1 MKIANAKT
9 FGNNPYATTSD
20 VASAIGSHL
29 TNVGHMPSGGTA
41 GNYLRKTKDGTE
53 WADAEIPNLSATI
66 EEWGYTKITSENV
79 SAIASN
85 VVETS
90 VAGFETVT
98 IKQSSDDAGLSYTAN
113 AGNRT
118 FTFVA
123 GDNVTFTNGDNQVTI
138 NAVGGTPGGATSA
151 GVSSIASSIAS
162 SMIDARL
169 TSVYTYKGSVENYS
183 SLPNSDQKVGDT
195 YNVRNA
201 DDEHGIKAGDNVAWN
216 GTGWDD
222 LSGQVDLTS
231 YALKEDAA
239 TDHNHDGQYLKLSG
253 GTVTGTVYATVM
265 SAVDSMSEG
274 GVKLSDK
281 YAAKSHAHEMVDV
294 NGLQDA
300 LDSKS
305 DEGHTHVV
313 PDVTG
318 LQNALDAKAAAS
330 HSHAV
335 SDVTGLQNVLDGKA
349 ALSHTHGMSD
359 VTGLQT
365 ALDGKAASSHTHAV
379 SDVTGLQDSLDAK
392 AELSHSH
399 AMSDVTG
406 LQDALDAKA
415 DADAIPSSCVT
426 YAETLPT
433 ASESAPG
440 CVIVTGATSEEQTK
454 GHVYSLLRH
463 EQSITKDLNV
473 SFNSSVFTSG
483 VFRVYGSGRT
493 NDNGGRPC
501 EYDLAWISSKA
512 ASGTN
517 VGEVILFKRKGS
529 DTRWYLSDYTAGYLW
544 TCWDDRCLDISDPIG
559 LSGMTFE
566 NPESG
571 MTIMT
576 ITDAGTV
583 SPTIDFTCRGET
595 TNLYRIEDFNG
606 KPQWRGKVT
615 QGGMAVVHLRW
626 LTDDMTPGRWRLGND
641 RDVNPTGVYIN
652 STADSP
658 LDESGKEWTVWEND
672 SGVIGN
678 FPVTIVEKPL
688 PSEVSILYE
697 DITAQNTEGNQSAYQ
712 TIAVKSDALATA
724 VDVVANSTA
733 ATITFVG
740 GDNIRLVGDNTNKT
754 VTFSAANT
762 TYDVAT
768 TTSDGLMGS
777 EMVTKL
783 NGIASGAEVNQF
795 AFKTV
800 KVVSG
805 NGASTNV
812 VADAKED
819 TLTLVAG
826 SGVTL
831 TANETGD
838 SITIGGTATGGTTI
852 TAAGSDVTSIV
863 ASHGASISN
872 TNGTL
877 AIDVPVDGAVTE
889 NSTNPVAGS
898 GVFSHVSSEMTKVNS
913 SISSS
918 ISAVK
923 TLIEAKASVDDLSQ
937 VAFTG
942 NYNDLLN
949 KPSTLTSTPP
959 SQMIDFTSNSTSSVA
974 WNNEKTEATFT
985 HTLNCIP
992 NIAVYDSNWELTN
1005 VTIQLGS
1012 TPNNSTFRM
1021 VLDTPVVSNNAWHC
1035 IMTYGH
1041 HLGTEVV
1048 GPEPEPEPTGK
1059 YAVYGLKR
1067 DVATLLVDNLSESDL
1082 SAYVY
1087 NTDGM
1092 GIVVL
1097 PEGYNAI
1104 GGNLSGKQFAI
1115 KNDDRLYVRTTG
1127 SDDNSWSLL
1136 KWLPEDTTMLA
1147 GHAFVSS
1154 AWITPIA
1161 VSMLHQ
1167 DGNGDYQAY
1176 SVNFTDHAL
1185 NGAVPKIK
1193 CLTGGGITSSGEH
1206 SDVHFPLCIVEHDTG
1221 NRRLVVLTYNGRSA
1235 ANRYSYCDLVDHG
1248 ASNSNAFYPHTPT
1261 KTDYVACT
1269 GPGGYHSDD
1278 WNPVYGISETDT
1290 SAYPF
1295 SFGAAIS
1302 ASGGVDVVGKSNMS
1316 VVLIEFFYSL
1326 DSDVVYKHVSGNYFA
1341 PNGVE
1346 GTVNGSIY
1354 VATDT
1359 EVRYIQL
1366 SGGRIHWHSSDPSA
1380 DMYTVPVT
1388 GLPTNCTVVKLVG
1401 GTGTT
1406 DPSVPEGNTD
1416 NIVIVK
1422 KN

>member
-20 VASAIGSHL
+20 VASAIESHL

-53 WADAEIPNLSATI
+53 WADVEIPNLSATI
-66 EEWGYTKITSENV
+66 GEEWGYTKITSENV
-79 SAIASN
+79 SAIATD
-85 VVETS
+85 VMETS
-90 VAGFETVT
+90 VAGFDTVT

-138 NAVGGTPGGATSA
+138 NAVGGTPEGATSA
-151 GVSSIASSIAS
+151 SVSSIASSVAS
-162 SMIDARL
+162 SMIDTRL

-183 SLPNSDQKVGDT
+183 SLPVSGQKVGDT

-222 LSGQVDLTS
+222 LSGQIDLTS
-231 YALKEDAA
+231 YALKSDAA
-239 TDHNHDGQYLKLSG
+239 TDHNHDSQYLKLSG

-265 SAVDSMSEG
+265 SAADSMSEG

-294 NGLQDA
+294 NGLQNA
-300 LDSKS
+300 LDLKS
-305 DEGHTHVV
+305 DEGHT
-313 PDVTG
+313 
-318 LQNALDAKAAAS
+318 
-330 HSHAV
+330 HAV
-335 SDVTGLQNVLDGKA
+335 SDVTGLQTALNGKAASSHTHGMSDVTGLQDSLDAKA

-359 VTGLQT
+359 VTGLQ
-365 ALDGKAASSHTHAV
+365 A
-379 SDVTGLQDSLDAK
+379 
-392 AELSHSH
+392 
-399 AMSDVTG
+399 
-406 LQDALDAKA
+406 ALDAKA
-415 DADAIPSSCVT
+415 DADAVPSSCVT
-426 YAETLPT
+426 YADTLPE
-433 ASESAPG
+433 ASETSPQ
-440 CVIVTGATSEEQTK
+440 CVIVTGETSEAQTR

-463 EQSITKDLNV
+463 EQSITRDLNV
-473 SFNSSVFTSG
+473 SFSTSVFTSC
-483 VFRVYGSGRT
+483 VFRVYGSGSSYGSGRT
-493 NDNGGRPC
+493 LY
-501 EYDLAWISSKA
+501 EYDLAWISSKNGT
-512 ASGTN
+512 GTN

-529 DTRWYLSDYTAGYLW
+529 DTRWYLHSPSGSTMW
-544 TCWDDRCLDISDPIG
+544 RCTDDRCLDISDPLG
-559 LSGMTFE
+559 LSGMTFSH
-566 NPESG
+566 PEG
-571 MTIMT
+571 ATTTLT
-576 ITDAGTV
+576 ITDAGTG

-595 TNLYRIEDFNG
+595 TNLYRVEDYNG
-606 KPQWRGKVT
+606 KPKWRGKAT
-615 QGGMAVVHLRW
+615 QSDIAVVHLMW
-626 LTDDMTPGRWRLGND
+626 DAEKWKLINE
-641 RDVNPTGVYIN
+641 RDVNPTAVYIS
-652 STADSP
+652 STAGSP
-658 LDESGKEWTVWEND
+658 LDESGKEWTVYEESHGD
-672 SGVIGN
+672 IGT
-678 FPVTIVEKPL
+678 FPVTITERPL
-688 PSEVSILYE
+688 PSEASRSYE
-697 DITAQNTEGNQSAYQ
+697 DITAQNAEGNQSAYQ

-740 GDNIRLVGDNTNKT
+740 GDNIRLVGDDTNKT

-762 TYDVAT
+762 TYGVAT

-777 EMVTKL
+777 AMVTKL
-783 NGIASGAEVNQF
+783 DGIASGAEVNQF

-826 SGVTL
+826 NGVTL

-863 ASHGASISN
+863 ASNGASISN

-877 AIDVPVDGAVTE
+877 AIDVAVDGAVTE
-889 NSTNPVAGS
+889 NSTNPVTGS

-923 TLIEAKASVDDLSQ
+923 TLVEAKASVDDLSQ

-959 SQMIDFTSNSTSSVA
+959 SQMIDFTSDSTTSVA
-974 WNNEKTEATFT
+974 WNSEKTEATFT
-985 HTLNCIP
+985 HTLDCIP

-1021 VLDTPVVSNNAWHC
+1021 VLDTPVVSSNAWHC

-1059 YAVYGLKR
+1059 YAVYGLSR

-1092 GIVVL
+1092 GIAVL
-1097 PEGYNAI
+1097 PEGYSAI
-1104 GGNLSGKQFAI
+1104 GGAISVWQFA
-1115 KNDDRLYVRTTG
+1115 LRTSDGRVCGRTRNVG
-1127 SDDNSWSLL
+1127 SSWADWEPLDWSHGD
-1136 KWLPEDTTMLA
+1136 PVAPPRLA
-1147 GHAFVSS
+1147 GGAFIQSVS
-1154 AWITPIA
+1154 ATALNIA
-1161 VSMLHQ
+1161 VVDCLDFDGPKKDSLYLYTVTLVASDVGGSRPINIRSM
-1167 DGNGDYQAY
+1167 
-1176 SVNFTDHAL
+1176 S
-1185 NGAVPKIK
+1185 
-1193 CLTGGGITSSGEH
+1193 GGGLADYSPMCVVSTASGEH
-1206 SDVHFPLCIVEHDTG
+1206 
-1221 NRRLVVLTYNGRSA
+1221 RLAALYYNGHKASD
-1235 ANRYSYCDLVDHG
+1235 RYTYRDLVNEQING
-1248 ASNSNAFYPHTPT
+1248 TATFWPHQPT

-1269 GPGGYHSDD
+1269 GSCGGVDD
-1278 WNPVYGISETDT
+1278 AYIPSSEDSYQAGDT
-1290 SAYPF
+1290 SELF
-1295 SFGAAIS
+1295 RSFGAAIS
-1302 ASGGVDVVGKSNMS
+1302 ASGGVDVVCLDQYGKNR
-1316 VVLIEFFYSL
+1316 FYTL
-1326 DSDVVYKHVSGNYFA
+1326 DSSTVFKYVSGFYVA
-1341 PNGVE
+1341 AHGVRYPM
-1346 GTVNGSIY
+1346 NGSIY
-1354 VATDT
+1354 VATDNA
-1359 EVRYIQL
+1359 VKYIKPGNGYYQL
-1366 SGGRIHWHSSDPSA
+1366 FEEGDPSKY
-1380 DMYTVPVT
+1380 MYTVPVT
-1388 GLPTNCTVVKLVG
+1388 GLPANYTVVKLVG
-1401 GTGTT
+1401 GTGTADFT
-1406 DPSVPEGNTD
+1406 QPDITTD
-1416 NIVIVK
+1416 NIVIIK

>member
-20 VASAIGSHL
+20 VASAIESHL

-41 GNYLRKTKDGTE
+41 GNYLRKTEDGTE
-53 WADAEIPNLSATI
+53 WADVEIPNLSATI
-66 EEWGYTKITSENV
+66 GEEWGYTKITSENV
-79 SAIASN
+79 SAIATD
-85 VVETS
+85 VMETS
-90 VAGFETVT
+90 VAGFDTVT
-98 IKQSSDDAGLSYTAN
+98 IKQSSDDAGLSHTAN

-151 GVSSIASSIAS
+151 SVSSIASSIAS
-162 SMIDARL
+162 SMIDTRL

-183 SLPNSDQKVGDT
+183 SLPDSGQKVGDT

-222 LSGQVDLTS
+222 LSGQIDLTS
-231 YALKEDAA
+231 YALKKDAA

-274 GVKLSDK
+274 GVRLSDK

-294 NGLQDA
+294 NGLQNA

-335 SDVTGLQNVLDGKA
+335 SDVTGLQNSLDDKA

-365 ALDGKAASSHTHAV
+365 ALNGKAASSHTHAV

-392 AELSHSH
+392 AALSHSH

-415 DADAIPSSCVT
+415 DADAVPSSCVT
-426 YAETLPT
+426 YADTLPE
-433 ASESAPG
+433 ASESSPQ
-440 CVIVTGATSEEQTK
+440 CVIVTGETSEAQTR
-454 GHVYSLLRH
+454 GHIYSMNRTENSLPTSL
-463 EQSITKDLNV
+463 SV
-473 SFNSSVFTSG
+473 SFINGMYLSDT
-483 VFRVYGSGRT
+483 FRVYGSGSYGS
-493 NDNGGRPC
+493 NY
-501 EYDLAWISSKA
+501 EYDLAWISSRA
-512 ASGTN
+512 APGTN
-517 VGEVILFKRKGS
+517 VGQLILFKRKGS
-529 DTRWYLSDYTAGYLW
+529 DTRWYLMGTSTGEYWGCEDN
-544 TCWDDRCLDISDPIG
+544 RCLDIDDPTK
-559 LSGMTFE
+559 LSGMVFRNLNEGSAT
-566 NPESG
+566 NISVG
-571 MTIMT
+571 STT
-576 ITDAGTV
+576 SLSITDAGV
-583 SPTIDFTCRGET
+583 GGSVIDFTYGDT
-595 TNLYRIEDFNG
+595 VVPMYQVADYNG
-606 KPQWRGKVT
+606 KPKWLGKST
-615 QGGMAVVHLRW
+615 EGGMATQSLYFDGGTTWRYRNTSEYTPVN
-626 LTDDMTPGRWRLGND
+626 MTWNGQADTLIGM
-641 RDVNPTGVYIN
+641 TGMEWY
-652 STADSP
+652 DSVA
-658 LDESGKEWTVWEND
+658 GMGYAVTV
-672 SGVIGN
+672 
-678 FPVTIVEKPL
+678 TEKQL
-688 PSEVSILYE
+688 PSVTSRSYE
-697 DITAQNTEGNQSAYQ
+697 DITAQNAEGNQSAYQ

-733 ATITFVG
+733 ATITLVG
-740 GDNIRLVGDNTNKT
+740 GDNIRLVGDDTNKT

-762 TYDVAT
+762 TYGVAT

-777 EMVTKL
+777 AMVTKL
-783 NGIASGAEVNQF
+783 DGIEPGAEVNQF

-863 ASHGASISN
+863 ASNGASISN

-877 AIDVPVDGAVTE
+877 AIDVAVDGAVTE

-918 ISAVK
+918 ISEVK

-959 SQMIDFTSNSTSSVA
+959 SQMIDFTSDSTSSVA
-974 WNNEKTEATFT
+974 WNNGKTEATFT

-1041 HLGTEVV
+1041 HYTGGSTTDNSKDGIGVGGNPANPDYVADYSTKRYDKYVVSTDDYVTEGNGV
-1048 GPEPEPEPTGK
+1048 K
-1059 YAVYGLKR
+1059 
-1067 DVATLLVDNLSESDL
+1067 LVDNGVEL
-1082 SAYVY
+1082 SAS
-1087 NTDGM
+1087 NC
-1092 GIVVL
+1092 I
-1097 PEGYNAI
+1097 
-1104 GGNLSGKQFAI
+1104 
-1115 KNDDRLYVRTTG
+1115 
-1127 SDDNSWSLL
+1127 
-1136 KWLPEDTTMLA
+1136 
-1147 GHAFVSS
+1147 
-1154 AWITPIA
+1154 
-1161 VSMLHQ
+1161 
-1167 DGNGDYQAY
+1167 
-1176 SVNFTDHAL
+1176 
-1185 NGAVPKIK
+1185 AVPKGYRLMARNEMSK
-1193 CLTGGGITSSGEH
+1193 DYCHYLAITDDGQ
-1206 SDVHFPLCIVEHDTG
+1206 LCILWLNCYPGDTHG
-1221 NRRLVVLTYNGRSA
+1221 YTVSVITNMTIDSSTDWKECDGCFAVKSDGRLFYVKFIKYKLADGGTSTVFDSIIA
-1235 ANRYSYCDLVDHG
+1235 VDET
-1248 ASNSNAFYPHTPT
+1248 ASWS
-1261 KTDYVACT
+1261 K
-1269 GPGGYHSDD
+1269 
-1278 WNPVYGISETDT
+1278 
-1290 SAYPF
+1290 
-1295 SFGAAIS
+1295 IS
-1302 ASGGVDVVGKSNMS
+1302 AKQSTFIESTTGYGTSYYMANALVGLRDGKLWRVLSSNDTKNVMAWTMEEIS
-1316 VVLIEFFYSL
+1316 DYGDFSHIIECPFLGQDGFNPGYGPVISMT
-1326 DSDVVYKHVSGNYFA
+1326 SRASTHVYA
-1341 PNGVE
+1341 MD
-1346 GTVNGSIY
+1346 
-1354 VATDT
+1354 DT
-1359 EVRYIQL
+1359 EVTLRLQRTAEQ
-1366 SGGRIHWHSSDPSA
+1366 SGSFAWAVGHTGYYSKGTISTEPLFVCLIDGKLYMVRRSWDNDANANKLEFTDISSI
-1380 DMYTVPVT
+1380 VT
-1388 GLPTNCTVVKLVG
+1388 GKVVRAYCIDKDQDEHHLHAKI
-1401 GTGTT
+1401 TIITEN
-1406 DPSVPEGNTD
+1406 D
-1416 NIVIVK
+1416 K
-1422 KN
+1422 